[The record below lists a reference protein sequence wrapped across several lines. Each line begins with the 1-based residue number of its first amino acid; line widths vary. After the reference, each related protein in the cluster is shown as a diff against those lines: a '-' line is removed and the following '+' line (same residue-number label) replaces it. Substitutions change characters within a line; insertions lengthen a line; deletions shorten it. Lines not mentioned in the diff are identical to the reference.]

1 MSKARYPLAIRVLH
15 WIMAAIV
22 LAMIA
27 LGWVM
32 TSAGESGPEVLYPLH
47 KSFGLL
53 IFLLVSLRL
62 VFCIWAGVPELPT
75 GLGKWEVAAAKAAH
89 IALYVLMI
97 VVPLIGYA
105 MSSSFTQSDGVVFLG
120 ITVPELSALGRSTR
134 QRYLPRPL
142 PWPIGSRPGHAEP
155 IAAVPPACRP
165 LQSRKGATLRTN
177 RGNCRSRYCAAF

>member
-1 MSKARYPLAIRVLH
+1 MSRARYPLAIRVLH

-32 TSAGESGPEVLYPLH
+32 TTAGESGPEALYPLH

-62 VFCIWAGVPELPT
+62 VFRIWAGVPELPT

-97 VVPLIGYA
+97 VVPLMGYA
-105 MSSSFTQSDGVVFLG
+105 MSSSFTQSDGVVFFG
-120 ITVPELSALGRSTR
+120 ITVPELLPKDDTQFRLFQLLHRLLAYTLLFVVALHVLAVLKHRFLDR
-134 QRYLPRPL
+134 NKENDVL
-142 PWPIGSRPGHAEP
+142 SRM
-155 IAAVPPACRP
+155 
-165 LQSRKGATLRTN
+165 L
-177 RGNCRSRYCAAF
+177 